1 MRKTLKQC
9 GALLPMPLQQVRQ
22 PFDHRDWLYE
32 LKLDGFRALAHVNH
46 GRCELISRKGNRLN
60 GFQPLCDAI
69 AKELGNVSAILDGE
83 IVCLN
88 HKDGRSIFN
97 DLCYRRTDPYF
108 YAFDLLLLD
117 GTDWRHRPLLR
128 RKEQLAKLI
137 PMNGRLRYL
146 GHIDGVGSEFFRL
159 CCKMDLEGVVA
170 KLKTAP
176 YVHAREAS
184 TWVKIKNPHY
194 TQAEGRR
201 EIFHGTGNF

>member
-1 MRKTLKQC
+1 
-9 GALLPMPLQQVRQ
+9 MPLQHVRQ

-32 LKLDGFRALAHVNH
+32 LKLDGFRALAHVQG
-46 GRCELISRKGNRLN
+46 GRCELISRNGNQLN

-69 AKELGNVSAILDGE
+69 AEELGPVSAILDGE
-83 IVCLN
+83 IACL
-88 HKDGRSIFN
+88 HQKDGRSIFN
-97 DLCYRRTDPYF
+97 DLFYRRTDPYF

-117 GTDWRHRPLLR
+117 GTDWRSRPLVR

-194 TQAEGRR
+194 TQPEGRR
-201 EIFHGTGNF
+201 EILHGPAAFNPKTA